1 MAPEAIP
8 ISRERNGNW
17 LCYISVM
24 RNSWTGGETSVTSSL
39 ESPLALAVYR
49 REEGAFEAL
58 IAAFEKPLFN
68 YAHRLLLDP
77 HDAEEVVQDTFI
89 RAHKAL
95 TRKYSEAQCR
105 DLQLRA
111 WLFRIARN
119 LSRNKRRGKRHELE
133 QQISET
139 GAEIESVSALSIVC
153 EVEKREDLER
163 LDDAIRGLPEEVR
176 ELIVLRFIEEMS
188 YAEIAETTGTSEAS
202 LRGKV
207 FRSLRALRDALSKGE
222 MAHAM

>member
-1 MAPEAIP
+1 
-8 ISRERNGNW
+8 
-17 LCYISVM
+17 M
-24 RNSWTGGETSVTSSL
+24 RNSWTGGETAL
-39 ESPLALAVYR
+39 DRALNDPLALAIHH

-58 IAAFEKPLFN
+58 IATFEKPLFN
-68 YAHRLLLDP
+68 YVHRLLLDP
-77 HDAEEVVQDTFI
+77 HDAEEVVQDTFV
-89 RAHKAL
+89 RAHRAL

-111 WLFRIARN
+111 WLFQIARN

-133 QQISET
+133 QQMPED
-139 GAEIESVSALSIVC
+139 GASLDPVSPLSIVC

-163 LDDAIRGLPEEVR
+163 LDIAIRTLPEEVR

-222 MAHAM
+222 VAHAM

>member
-1 MAPEAIP
+1 M
-8 ISRERNGNW
+8 
-17 LCYISVM
+17 M
-24 RNSWTGGETSVTSSL
+24 RNSWTGGETRVDGDL
-39 ESPLALAVYR
+39 HDPLALAIYH

-58 IAAFEKPLFN
+58 ISTFEKPLFN

-77 HDAEEVVQDTFI
+77 HDAEEVVQDTFV
-89 RAHKAL
+89 RAHRAL
-95 TRKYSEAQCR
+95 TRKYTEAQCR

-111 WLFRIARN
+111 WLFSIARN

-133 QQISET
+133 QQMSEN
-139 GAEIESVSALSIVC
+139 GSEMQVVSPLSIVC
-153 EVEKREDLER
+153 EAEKREDLGR
-163 LDDAIRGLPEEVR
+163 LDDAIRTLPEDVR

-188 YAEIAETTGTSEAS
+188 YAEIAETTGASEAS

-222 MAHAM
+222 VAHAM

>member
-1 MAPEAIP
+1 M
-8 ISRERNGNW
+8 
-17 LCYISVM
+17 M
-24 RNSWTGGETSVTSSL
+24 RNSWTAAGTNAANVPDT
-39 ESPLALAVYR
+39 PLALAAYR

-68 YAHRLLLDP
+68 YVYRLLLDP
-77 HDAEEVVQDTFI
+77 HDSEEVVQDTFI

-105 DLQLRA
+105 ELQLRA

-139 GAEIESVSALSIVC
+139 GMELESVSPLSIVC
-153 EVEKREDLER
+153 EVEKRQDLER
-163 LDDAIRGLPEEVR
+163 LDDAIRSLPEEVR
-176 ELIVLRFIEEMS
+176 ELIILRFIEEMS
-188 YAEIAETTGTSEAS
+188 YAEIAETTGSSEAS

-207 FRSLRALRDALSKGE
+207 FRSLRALRDALSEGE
-222 MAHAM
+222 MTHAM

>member
-1 MAPEAIP
+1 
-8 ISRERNGNW
+8 
-17 LCYISVM
+17 M
-24 RNSWTGGETSVTSSL
+24 RNSWTGGETFL
-39 ESPLALAVYR
+39 NGERHNPLPLAVYR

-58 IAAFEKPLFN
+58 ISAFEKPLFN
-68 YAHRLLLDP
+68 YVHRLLLDP
-77 HDAEEVVQDTFI
+77 HDAEEVVQDTFV

-95 TRKYSEAQCR
+95 TRKYSEAQIR

-119 LSRNKRRGKRHELE
+119 LSHNKRRGKRHELE
-133 QQISET
+133 QQISNSGSELQ
-139 GAEIESVSALSIVC
+139 AVSPLSIVN
-153 EVEKREDLER
+153 EAEKREDLER
-163 LDDAIRGLPEEVR
+163 LDDAIRSLPPDIR

-222 MAHAM
+222 VAHAM